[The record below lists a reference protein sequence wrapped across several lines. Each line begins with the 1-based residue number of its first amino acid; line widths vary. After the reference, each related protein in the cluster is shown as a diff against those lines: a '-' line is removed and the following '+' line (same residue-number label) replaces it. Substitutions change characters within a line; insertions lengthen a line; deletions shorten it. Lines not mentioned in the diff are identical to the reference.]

1 MKSLSSAPSPRA
13 LVVLVSAVLTAWVA
27 PVAGAQE
34 VTDANTV
41 IVSASR
47 SNIAANQAP
56 QTVVIIKQEDIEQ
69 QLAISGN
76 SSDVLSSIL
85 PSYTPS
91 RGKMNGSG
99 ETLRGRTPLILVDGV
114 PQSNP
119 MRPTGREAHTID
131 FSMVERIEIVQ
142 GANAIN
148 GLGATGGTINIITK
162 RPEKGAFN
170 QSVDVQT
177 TLPTTDIGSDT
188 ANYKTSYNASGR
200 NDKFEYLFGLSY
212 EDQGLYLDGRGRSIG
227 ADTTQGDLMDSRSYD
242 ALVKLGYWFDDNQRL
257 QLSVNRYKIKSKA
270 NYQVVAGDRAL
281 GIPSTSVKLTPA
293 GTPPWNDVW
302 TSSLSYRHANL
313 AGMELTA
320 MIFNQEFEGL
330 FGADI
335 SATFQDPLIAP
346 TGTLYDQSRSVASK
360 YGSKVG
366 LGRDDLLNGRLKLT
380 VGFDTLFDKGKQDLY
395 LTGRTYVP
403 NSEYRNYSLFAQGEY
418 KLTDSLTAHA
428 GARKEKADLTVDTYR
443 TLAQY
448 RRVLVQGGKLDFSE
462 ELYNA
467 GLVWNPAAGLTL
479 FTSYSEGFGMPDIG
493 RVLRSINTVGQSVAN
508 MRDLAPILTK
518 SVELGGRYHKGAWDL
533 DAAYFRADSD
543 FGTRVIAVNGAFM
556 MAREKTR
563 TEGLD
568 LGAAYRFNTAH
579 RAKVS
584 YAYTK
589 GRYDT
594 NGDGSLDGK
603 LDGLNVAP
611 NRVIA
616 TWNADWNDRWSTF
629 VQAQHAFSQSFDE
642 AAKEF
647 SGYSLVDATTSY
659 KLGKGNGELRLSVA
673 NLFDKDYITYY
684 SQSALVEPKRY
695 FAGRGRTLSLG
706 YALRF

>member
-1 MKSLSSAPSPRA
+1 VKSPYSAPSSRA
-13 LVVLVSAVLTAWVA
+13 FAVLVSAALAAWAA
-27 PVAGAQE
+27 PAVHAQDNPD
-34 VTDANTV
+34 TTV

-56 QTVVIIKQEDIEQ
+56 QTVVIIKQEDIEK

-148 GLGATGGTINIITK
+148 GLGASGGTINIITK
-162 RPEKGAFN
+162 RPAKGALN

-177 TLPTTDIGSDT
+177 TLPTSDIGSDT
-188 ANYKTSYNASGR
+188 ANYKTSYNLSGR
-200 NDKFEYLFGLSY
+200 DDKFEYLFALSY
-212 EDQGLYLDGRGRSIG
+212 EDQGLYLDGKGRSIG

-281 GIPSTSVKLTPA
+281 GIPSTSIKLTPE

-302 TSSLSYRHANL
+302 TSSVSYRHANL

-320 MIFNQEFEGL
+320 MVFNQEFEGL

-366 LGRDDLLNGRLKLT
+366 LGRDDLLNNRLKLT

-403 NSEYRNYSLFAQGEY
+403 NSKYRNYSLFAQGEY
-418 KLTDSLTAHA
+418 KLTDNLTAHA

-448 RRVLVQGGKLDFSE
+448 RRVLVEGGKLDFSE

-479 FTSYSEGFGMPDIG
+479 FSSYSEGFGMPDIG
-493 RVLRSINTVGQSVAN
+493 RVLRSINTAGQSVSN

-518 SVELGGRYHKGAWDL
+518 NVELGGRYHKGAWDL

-568 LGAAYRFNTAH
+568 LGAAYRINGAH

-594 NGDGSLDGK
+594 NQDGSLDGK

-629 VQAQHAFSQSFDE
+629 VQAQHAFSQSFGE

-647 SGYSLVDATTSY
+647 GGYSLVDATTSY

-673 NLFDKDYITYY
+673 NLFDRSYITYY